1 MEDCEWEDFTETP
14 ELPLEI
20 IVYILSFL
28 HASDRR
34 EASLV
39 CRRWYSASQDLRFQ
53 RDVTFCF
60 PASASS
66 LELIRGLGRKSRC
79 SLIISQLDGFSL
91 SRSLLLEVGVCL
103 GPKLESLALP
113 GSSITE
119 ASLLALLPRL
129 TSLRRL
135 DLRGLDSLFMS
146 GAFLSREEHRQQ
158 VRSALSGLEELD
170 LSDLRYLSDLTF
182 NRLTGCTPRLRR
194 LALAGCHIAFEFDP
208 YRGCPVGTVEDSSA
222 LLSLRNL
229 RRLLTEQKSTIVAL
243 DLSRTSITPESLR
256 IIAQVPGLVLDELCL
271 HGCKELTD
279 YSVEVLV
286 KHQPSLKKLD
296 ISACT
301 ELTNRSVEAVAGGLK
316 TLTHLSLSRDWRITE
331 KGLADLLSVSSLRS
345 LDLSEC
351 LHISGTEIVKGLT
364 GSVAARA
371 QLETLSLKSCT
382 YIRDLEV
389 FSLTQLLGDTLR
401 ELDLTSCVNVTDLS
415 VRSIATYLHRL
426 VVLRLGWCKEVT
438 DWGLLG
444 MVETTKCDPDN
455 ETGDK
460 GPKFTRTF
468 GNMGFFKPPRLPFEE
483 RPKLVT
489 QNDLQQFKQQ
499 AGASLLAL
507 NRLQELDLSA
517 CDKLTDSS
525 ITQVVRYPDLHSLS
539 LSMLPEIT
547 DASLASVA
555 WHCRSLTSLA
565 LSHCPGI
572 SDRGVAQAVP
582 YLQRLQHLYLS
593 CCNNITDRSLFLLVQ
608 HCKRLRTLDISRCKN
623 ISMTTLELLQSQL
636 PFLENVHYKFI
647 GGADHVLAL

>member
-1 MEDCEWEDFTETP
+1 MDDCEGEDMIETP

-28 HASDRR
+28 HASDRK

-53 RDVTFCF
+53 KDVTFCF
-60 PASASS
+60 PASSS
-66 LELIRGLGRKSRC
+66 ALELIRALGRKSRC
-79 SLIISQLDGFSL
+79 SLIISQLDGFSV
-91 SRSLLLEVGVCL
+91 SRSLLLEVGLCL
-103 GPKLESLALP
+103 GSKLESLALP

-146 GAFLSREEHRQQ
+146 GAFLSREEQRQQ

-194 LALAGCHIAFEFDP
+194 LSLGGCHIAFEFDP
-208 YRGCPVGTVEDSSA
+208 YRGCPVGAVEDSSA

-229 RRLLTEQKSTIVAL
+229 RRLLMEQKSTLVAL

-256 IIAQVPGLVLDELCL
+256 TVAQVQDLVLEELCL

-286 KHQPSLKKLD
+286 KHQPDLQRLD

-301 ELTNRSVEAVAGGLK
+301 ELTNRIFQF
-316 TLTHLSLSRDWRITE
+316 SLSP
-331 KGLADLLSVSSLRS
+331 S
-345 LDLSEC
+345 
-351 LHISGTEIVKGLT
+351 
-364 GSVAARA
+364 
-371 QLETLSLKSCT
+371 
-382 YIRDLEV
+382 
-389 FSLTQLLGDTLR
+389 FLGILCH

-415 VRSIATYLHRL
+415 VRSIATYLQKL

-444 MVETTKCDPDN
+444 MVETTKCDLDH

-460 GPKFTRTF
+460 GPRFTRTF
-468 GNMGFFKPPRLPFEE
+468 GNMGFFKPPRLPFDE

-489 QNDLQQFKQQ
+489 QRDLEQFKQQ
-499 AGASLLAL
+499 DGASLLAL
-507 NRLQELDLSA
+507 SRLA
-517 CDKLTDSS
+517 
-525 ITQVVRYPDLHSLS
+525 
-539 LSMLPEIT
+539 
-547 DASLASVA
+547 
-555 WHCRSLTSLA
+555 
-565 LSHCPGI
+565 
-572 SDRGVAQAVP
+572 
-582 YLQRLQHLYLS
+582 
-593 CCNNITDRSLFLLVQ
+593 
-608 HCKRLRTLDISRCKN
+608 
-623 ISMTTLELLQSQL
+623 
-636 PFLENVHYKFI
+636 
-647 GGADHVLAL
+647 GA